1 MGTVIADR
9 LARQRALEAA
19 ANAST
24 STAGAITSSGTSP
37 IAPATSGGLPLD
49 GRFEAGRRVLDDTLN
64 ATLGNVGYQR
74 GLIAPQMN
82 LQLTRLGTDQGLAN
96 RRLSE
101 SMADRGIL
109 NSGVTTQNRIELSTG
124 FDRTRQD
131 WAQSAAEQYS
141 LLAQQEQEARLAY
154 ARGLQDLILQ
164 IAAAQAG
171 SPYLT

>member
-1 MGTVIADR
+1 MGTRAD
-9 LARQRALEAA
+9 RQRALEAA

-24 STAGAITSSGTSP
+24 STAGAITSTTP
-37 IAPATSGGLPLD
+37 TPTPGGLPLD

-64 ATLGNVGYQR
+64 SSLGQVNYQR

-82 LQLTRLGTDQGLAN
+82 LQLTRLNTDQGLAN

-101 SMADRGIL
+101 SMADRGVL
-109 NSGVTTQNRIELSTG
+109 NSGLTTQNRIELSTG

-131 WAQSAAEQYS
+131 YGQSAAEQYS

-164 IAAAQAG
+164 IAAAQAS
-171 SPYLT
+171 SPYLV